1 MTLHQILT
9 CFLYAIKGSSLKSMA
24 QQLKIPDY
32 HSLIAFFHQTW
43 EPQQLLK
50 QAADQLLNL
59 QSGYLALDEI
69 VLEKH
74 SVGKF
79 WLVKHRYKSD
89 GGYITP
95 AISVVLLVW
104 TNGLIR
110 VPIRFEL
117 RRPGEGSVKDS
128 AMRLLSWA
136 RNQAHLKPQYVLFDA
151 GFASQEL
158 LKRIDDYGWMF
169 VCRITKTRLFNDVPM
184 WRYKKQGYW
193 NEVGLLSSGLKVR
206 AIRRANKFF
215 VTNRVMIAANQVVAI
230 YGKRHVIE
238 EIFRILKQECHW
250 DRCQLRCAEAY
261 ERFLSV
267 GCLSFVK
274 WESLRLSQLG
284 FSTIYKLRRSV
295 MFDHIK
301 LDFSL
306 PDSISVE
313 VNL

>member
-1 MTLHQILT
+1 
-9 CFLYAIKGSSLKSMA
+9 MA

-136 RNQAHLKPQYVLFDA
+136 RNQARLKPQYVLFDA

-169 VCRITKTRLFNDVPM
+169 VCRITKTRLFNDMPM

-193 NEVGLLSSGLKVR
+193 NEAGFLSSGLKVR
-206 AIRRANKFF
+206 AIRRAGKCLELLASLRALQGRIAKRFI
-215 VTNRVMIAANQVVAI
+215 TNRLMIAANQVVAI

-274 WESLRLSQLG
+274 WESLRLSHFG

-295 MFDHIK
+295 MFDQVK